1 MIVEQAPGVTSAF
14 RACIEGAIASGCRA
28 YFGSPSPL
36 HALLLNEG
44 ARRFPEVHGTFTQ
57 SANAIEA
64 LSMAQG
70 VAQSGSIPLVSAGY
84 PDFLALQE
92 VLQTCLDQSI
102 PCVIAVFLYQRPAS
116 ASASPLAFTYPC
128 FLNPWPANG
137 LPLVNLMPANL
148 DRLYSLT
155 QEAFQLARQLQQ
167 PITLLLDPILMT
179 QTQALHPP
187 LEAHPLEL
195 SPMGPRLEDRIQALE
210 ELALHQDRWQQSWR
224 HSETID
230 YYLIAT
236 GALGGWLLEAD
247 LANAQVLVP
256 ESLFPLALPEDFD
269 KPAYVLEFAPG
280 NLYRQIQRLR
290 PQAQLQQIVL
300 PWQRHYPVGL
310 HPDLMQRLEGLS
322 LAES

>member
-36 HALLLNEG
+36 HAMLLNEG

-57 SANAIEA
+57 NANAVEA

-70 VAQSGSIPLVSAGY
+70 VAQSGTVPLISAGY

-102 PCVIAVFLYQRPAS
+102 ACVIAVFLYQRPVS
-116 ASASPLAFTYPC
+116 VGASPLAFNYPC
-128 FLNPWPANG
+128 FLNPWPAGG

-155 QEAFQLARQLQQ
+155 QEAFLLARQLQQ
-167 PITLLLDPILMT
+167 PIALLLDPILMT

-187 LEAHPLEL
+187 LEALPLDL
-195 SPMGPRLEDRIQALE
+195 APVGPRLDDRIQALQD
-210 ELALHQDRWQQSWR
+210 LALHQSRWQQTWR
-224 HSETID
+224 HSEETD

-236 GALGGWLLEAD
+236 GALGGWVLEGEFPQAH
-247 LANAQVLVP
+247 VIVP
-256 ESLFPLALPEDFD
+256 ESLFPLALPDTFD
-269 KPAYVLEFAPG
+269 KPAYVLEFSPG
-280 NLYRQIQRLR
+280 TLCSQLQRLR
-290 PQAQLQQIVL
+290 PQADLRPVAL
-300 PWQRHYPVGL
+300 PWQRYYPVGL
-310 HPDLMQRLEGLS
+310 RADLAQRLEGLCH
-322 LAES
+322 AES

>member
-1 MIVEQAPGVTSAF
+1 MIVEQAPGVTSGF

-44 ARRFPEVHGTFTQ
+44 ARRFPEVHGTFSQ
-57 SANAIEA
+57 SANAVEA

-70 VAQSGSIPLVSAGY
+70 VAQSGSVPLVSAGY
-84 PDFLALQE
+84 PDFLAMQE

-102 PCVIAVFLYQRPAS
+102 ACVIAVFLYQRPAS
-116 ASASPLAFTYPC
+116 AGASPLAFNYPC
-128 FLNPWPANG
+128 FLNPWPAGG

-155 QEAFQLARQLQQ
+155 QEAFLLAHQLQQ
-167 PITLLLDPILMT
+167 PIALLLDPILMT

-187 LEAHPLEL
+187 LETQPLAL
-195 SPMGPRLEDRIQALE
+195 TPVGPRLEDRIQALAD
-210 ELALHQDRWQQSWR
+210 LALHQARWQQSWS
-224 HSETID
+224 HSEEID
-230 YYLIAT
+230 YYLIAS
-236 GALGGWLLEAD
+236 GALGGWLLEAECPQ
-247 LANAQVLVP
+247 AQVLVP
-256 ESLFPLALPEDFD
+256 ESLFPLALPEQFD

-280 NLYRQIQRLR
+280 NLCAQIQHLR
-290 PQAQLQQIVL
+290 PRANLQQIAL

-310 HPDLMQRLEGLS
+310 QADLTQRLEGFGH
-322 LAES
+322 AES